1 MGNQKGRHRKI
12 MWFKKQNKPLAEKST
27 AKQRIY
33 LPKLWPYRFVG
44 NLLLIGL
51 IIFVAF
57 GIYVIKTN
65 FVSQKLINITDYFIS
80 ATGKFGFKID
90 DIIVNG
96 RNKTPLTEINNV
108 INLRYGDNIF
118 VPDIH
123 VLQSELEQLPWIEKA
138 TIKRSY
144 FPNILEINL
153 TERQIKAIWQLN
165 GELHPI
171 DINGNIVHTDKI
183 PNIPLLVIIGKGA
196 PQHLAKLLPV
206 IQQDEELYN
215 RIKAANF
222 ISNRRWNII
231 LDDIKN
237 GITIK
242 LPARDFDKAWK
253 KLLKLNKT
261 RGLLKRKLTII
272 DLRFANK
279 ILVKPR
285 KLSEKEYQGLH
296 QNKEQKL

>member
-1 MGNQKGRHRKI
+1 
-12 MWFKKQNKPLAEKST
+12 MWFKKQNKIPTEKST

-44 NLLLIGL
+44 NLLFIGF
-51 IIFVAF
+51 IILVAF

-65 FVSQKLINITDYFIS
+65 FVSQKLTNITDYFIS
-80 ATGKFGFKID
+80 ATSKFGFKID

-96 RNKTPLTEINNV
+96 RNKTPLKEIHNV
-108 INLRYGDNIF
+108 INLHYGDNIF
-118 VPDIH
+118 APDIH

-144 FPNILEINL
+144 FPNILEINI
-153 TERQIKAIWQLN
+153 TERQIKAIWQIN

-196 PQHLAKLLPV
+196 PQHLSKLIPV
-206 IQQDEELYN
+206 IQQDEELYS
-215 RIKAANF
+215 RVKAANF

-231 LDDIKN
+231 LDDVKD

-242 LPARDFDKAWK
+242 LPARNFDKAWK

-272 DLRFANK
+272 DLRFDNK
-279 ILVKPR
+279 ILVTPR